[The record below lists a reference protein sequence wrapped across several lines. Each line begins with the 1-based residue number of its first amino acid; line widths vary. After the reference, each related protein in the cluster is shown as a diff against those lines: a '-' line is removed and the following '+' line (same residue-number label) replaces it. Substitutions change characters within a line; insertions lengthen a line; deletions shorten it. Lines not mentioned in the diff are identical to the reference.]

1 MKKIFLLL
9 FPILLLFACK
19 KENGSPRVETTT
31 SGSKW
36 DIKIGSSY
44 ADVYAQV
51 QRSGQQNNFDNID
64 IINQKQTFNK
74 PEEIQQRLKFYSLI
88 LLQKSAIPFEG
99 TSINYDANKITSI
112 TVAGPALA
120 SKWPQ
125 NVADEVALLQN
136 EPVDN
141 IYNKLLAIYKLPD
154 YANYQIILAYKS
166 LSKPFDPDM
175 ANYNEWSFYITKY
188 PKPGISGQY
197 YVRLLFK
204 NGKLSMIRS
213 EYKESQV
220 YN

>member
-1 MKKIFLLL
+1 MKKIFLL
-9 FPILLLFACK
+9 FIPVLLLFACK
-19 KENGSPRVETTT
+19 KENGSPKVETTT

-44 ADVYAQV
+44 ADVYAQL
-51 QRSGQQNNFDNID
+51 QKSGQQNNFNEVD
-64 IINQKQTFNK
+64 IINQKQAFNK
-74 PEEIQQRLKFYSLI
+74 PEEIQQKFKFYSMI
-88 LLQKSAIPFEG
+88 MLQKNTAELGG
-99 TSINYDANKITSI
+99 TSIIYDGSKITSI
-112 TVAGPALA
+112 TTTGTALIT
-120 SKWPQ
+120 KWPQ
-125 NVADEVALLQN
+125 DAPDETAFHEN
-136 EPVDN
+136 DAVDD
-141 IYNKLLAIYKLPD
+141 IYNKLLSIYKLPD

-175 ANYNEWSFYITKY
+175 ANHNEWSFYITKY